1 MNAMSNTQDSS
12 PRATGPAGGQF
23 EAKVGAHYALALL
36 VNTEPLGL
44 PGASIV
50 RLEFQRGGQGHP
62 LDDVIVRGV
71 TPHGEDR
78 CLEVQ
83 VKRSMAFTECDA
95 NFASI
100 VGGIVKARKMDP
112 DRRFAVAL
120 ERTTGAIE
128 NGVQEALELA
138 QQTIDAASFLKL
150 LETPGRGN
158 KDMRTF
164 VAALKAHLAAQ
175 GVTGDDVLHDVLR
188 SFSVLT
194 FDYARPNSIDEHHD
208 RWRARQ
214 LVSEYRGG
222 DPYDA
227 LFGLVLRADAIGGE
241 LDRDELVRKL
251 SDLGVSIGSAPALA
265 GARRHIQELSR
276 HALDDIGL
284 TVSGY
289 RLVREKPRRELEA
302 LLLAVEAQ
310 GGVVEIS
317 GPSGAGK
324 SGLLRAAIEAR
335 EAVSRIMVLMPD
347 RTPAGGWPAMR
358 AQFGIEATAE
368 ELLSDL
374 ACDGGGYLCIDGLDR
389 FRDGA
394 QRKTVIDLL
403 RAALHCPGVTVL
415 FTAQPGWEEEGALW
429 IGEELFTQLSARGR
443 MRVEGLDDEEAEAL
457 AKAAPQ
463 LASLLRPDHPARA
476 LARNP
481 LKLRLLVSARL
492 DTAEAVS
499 EAALAKDW
507 LAAGAGIG
515 ERTKGE
521 IHSRKRVLHAVANGL
536 IDNAGL
542 VDVSGQDAQ
551 AVAEL
556 IADEVLVE
564 IHPDRVR
571 FRHDLFADWA
581 VACVLVDDP
590 YAINRLV
597 LDAPPPFWMARGFE
611 LACRMVAETDDYE
624 AWRRLLERLETKGVA
639 PGWAGFALL
648 ALVRSERAD
657 TLLVRFGALLL
668 EDQGCRAARLIRRFV
683 ASHTQSAT
691 PLFKEVLPEGITA
704 PEGMTIPSGPEWMR
718 MIVWC
723 LQRFDYLG
731 AKALSAA
738 VDLFKNWL
746 ALAAFGERTVT
757 PVLLDRYADILIADM
772 EHRDRPLPR
781 YGDPLPEIKYA
792 VSGDALETA
801 RLHLALWAAFS
812 PEAAARYLNAVKESK
827 RPEAAMSQI
836 LEFPGKLP
844 GAAPEEFAGAF
855 LSALDDDDEEDEH
868 FPRRPGRR
876 RSYALSR
883 IDRPFVLGRCGNG
896 VFTDILQAA
905 PGTGVTFIRT
915 LTNHACSSEEGE
927 PDFSVQLLG
936 KTRRINSLF
945 SYGWSRGRGPSAML
959 TKALSALEHWAH
971 RRLDDGET
979 LEAVI
984 YDIIGDGSV
993 PGALWLVIVDLVMSH
1008 SSLNGA
1014 TLRDLL
1020 ASPETLAL
1028 DAGRAD
1034 LDAVD
1039 RMGGGFL
1046 GRAWRAT
1053 PTADQA
1059 VEDDLASRVSR
1070 NVALHDVIPQLVFNL
1085 SEEDLGALYEQ
1096 LEAAVRRLGPWTE
1109 DAVDWKSPEF
1119 MASHA
1124 LRLASRDNYERVKQ
1138 KDVEGEERE
1147 GWVYRWPP
1155 GQKKWL
1161 EEGAAKTDAKYLTF
1175 SRSLAIRTAMDDE
1188 NKSANVSV
1196 TDAEAIL
1203 DETASAVP
1211 KENEEASYDPDDPW
1225 LARVSAAAFLARFAS
1240 PEVLAQRRSYIMSI
1254 FDQALRPQERSRV
1267 LPRDDVMFD
1276 VQAMA
1281 IAGRLYLAVAS
1292 GEETDTENLLQS
1304 VAAFPASASPAFLR
1318 HRGAVDRID
1327 EKLLISLCRVAL
1339 LACMIP
1345 RRVSYNENEA
1355 AYNQR
1360 CANLS
1365 SRIADRIDAERR
1377 WRDGGAEPDWL
1388 APPPRRQ
1395 RRTKRTLTIDG
1406 KGGAKRP
1413 APREPEWPDYYYDEG
1428 TATAWLRVL
1437 ERLASHGVTTSQA
1450 LMRANRNW
1458 LLESNGPGEDGDDD
1472 GDIERVWTC
1481 GLMGYAAVHARR
1493 WPHGQLQELTIE
1505 VIKAFSDEA
1514 FIDAAAAFIVQS
1526 DLRLIEG
1533 DAEDRAYLLTIRQM
1547 LWPRLKETR
1556 HWRSHLWSSRDG
1568 MEIHLK
1574 ELVSAFYMR
1583 LSSGFGDGQSYTKGL
1598 SDSELTPFLPLL
1610 SEIAGEA
1617 PSCPTIAFFLLDILE
1632 KIDPRIAEPF
1642 LVGPAAR
1649 WAASAV
1655 GRFWGELGVGA
1666 RVCAIAQKAET
1677 FSSERIW
1684 SSISDAIVESGVPA
1698 GEELRRRIVSGD
1710 TGIRGGGR

>member
-1 MNAMSNTQDSS
+1 MSAKLNVEDPS

-23 EAKVGAHYALALL
+23 EAKVAAHYALALL
-36 VNTEPLGL
+36 ATTEPLGL
-44 PGASIV
+44 PGTIADRI
-50 RLEFQRGGQGHP
+50 EFQRGGQGHP
-62 LDDVIVRGV
+62 LDDVIVKGV
-71 TPHGEDR
+71 TPQGERR

-83 VKRSMAFTECDA
+83 VKRSIAFTQKDA

-100 VGGIVKARKMDP
+100 VDGIVRARKIEP
-112 DRRFAVAL
+112 NRRFAVAI

-128 NGVQEALELA
+128 SGVQEALELS
-138 QQTIDAASFLKL
+138 QQTIDAASFLRL

-158 KDMRTF
+158 KDMRAF
-164 VAALKAHLAAQ
+164 VAAFKTHLAAQ
-175 GVTGDDVLHDVLR
+175 GVTGDNVLHDALR

-194 FDYARPNSIDEHHD
+194 FDYARPNSIAEHHD
-208 RWRARQ
+208 RMRARQ
-214 LVSEYRGG
+214 LASEKIGG

-241 LDRDELVRKL
+241 LNRNELVRKL
-251 SDLGVSIGSAPALA
+251 NDLGVNIGYAPALA

-276 HALDDIGL
+276 RALDDIGL
-284 TVSGY
+284 TVSGH

-302 LLLAVEAQ
+302 LLLAAEAH

-324 SGLLRAAIEAR
+324 SGLLRIAIEAR
-335 EAVSRIMVLMPD
+335 EAVSRIMVLAPD

-389 FRDGA
+389 FRDSA
-394 QRKTVIDLL
+394 QRKTVIDML

-429 IGEELFTQLSARGR
+429 IGEELFTQMSTRGR
-443 MRVEGLDDEEAEAL
+443 MRVEGLYDEEAEAL

-463 LASLLRPDHPARA
+463 LASLLRPDHPAKA

-521 IHSRKRVLHAVANGL
+521 IHSRKRVLHAVSNGL

-564 IHPDRVR
+564 IHSDRVR
-571 FRHDLFADWA
+571 FRHDLFTDWA

-590 YAINRLV
+590 DAINRLA

-611 LACRMVAETDDYE
+611 LACRMVAESDDYE
-624 AWRRLLERLETKGVA
+624 AWRGLLELLETKGVA

-668 EDQGCRAARLIRRFV
+668 EDHGRRAARLIRRFV

-691 PLFKEVLPEGITA
+691 PLFKEVLPEGIAA

-723 LQRFDYLG
+723 LQRFDHLG

-738 VDLFKNWL
+738 VDLFRNWL
-746 ALAAFGERTVT
+746 ALAAFGEKTVT

-781 YGDPLPEIKYA
+781 YGDPLPDIKYA

-801 RLHLALWAAFS
+801 RLHLALWAASS
-812 PEAAARYLNAVKESK
+812 PQAAARYLNAVKESK
-827 RPEAAMSQI
+827 RPEEAMSQI

-844 GAAPEEFAGAF
+844 GAAPEEFAGAI
-855 LSALDDDDEEDEH
+855 LGALDDADEEDEH
-868 FPRRPGRR
+868 YSRRPGRR

-883 IDRPFVLGRCGNG
+883 IDRPFVLGRCGIG
-896 VFTDILQAA
+896 VFTEILQAA
-905 PGTGVTFIRT
+905 PGAGVTFVRT
-915 LTNHACSSEEGE
+915 LTEHACSSELGD
-927 PDFSVQLLG
+927 PDFSVQLLE

-984 YDIIGDGSV
+984 SDILGDGSV
-993 PGALWLVIVDLVMSH
+993 PGALWLVIVDLVLSH
-1008 SSLNGA
+1008 SSLNE
-1014 TLRDLL
+1014 TMLQDLL
-1020 ASPETLAL
+1020 ASPESLTL
-1028 DAGRAD
+1028 DAGRAN

-1046 GRAWRAT
+1046 GRTWRAVSA
-1053 PTADQA
+1053 ADRE
-1059 VEDDLASRVSR
+1059 VMDDLTSRLSR
-1070 NVALHDVIPQLVFNL
+1070 NVALHDVFPQLVFNL
-1085 SEEDLGALYEQ
+1085 SKEELGALREQ
-1096 LEAAVRRLGPWTE
+1096 LEAAATRLGPWTK
-1109 DAVDWKSPEF
+1109 DKVDWASPEF

-1138 KDVEGEERE
+1138 TDAEGEERE
-1147 GWVYRWPP
+1147 GWAYRWPP

-1161 EEGAAKTDAKYLTF
+1161 EEGAATSNAEHLAFT
-1175 SRSLAIRTAMDDE
+1175 RSLAVRTAMDDE
-1188 NKSANVSV
+1188 KNSANGSS

-1211 KENEEASYDPDDPW
+1211 KENEEASYDPNDPW

-1240 PEVLAQRRSYIMSI
+1240 PEALARRRSDIMSI
-1254 FDQALRPQERSRV
+1254 FDQALLPQDRSRA
-1267 LPRDDVMFD
+1267 LPRGDVMFD

-1281 IAGRLYLAVAS
+1281 IAGRLYLAAAS
-1292 GEETDTENLLQS
+1292 GEESDTENLLQS
-1304 VAAFPASASPAFLR
+1304 VAAFPASAAPAFLR
-1318 HRGAVDRID
+1318 HRSAVDRID
-1327 EKLLISLCRVAL
+1327 EKLLISLSRVAL

-1345 RRVSYNENEA
+1345 RRAHFDEDEA
-1355 AYNQR
+1355 VYAQR
-1360 CANLS
+1360 RVDLS
-1365 SRIADRIDAERR
+1365 SRIANRIDAERR
-1377 WRDGGAEPDWL
+1377 WREGGVEPDWPT
-1388 APPPRRQ
+1388 PPMRRPRRS
-1395 RRTKRTLTIDG
+1395 KRTLMI
-1406 KGGAKRP
+1406 GGESNVERR

-1428 TATAWLRVL
+1428 TGTAWLRIL
-1437 ERLASHGVTTSQA
+1437 EHQGSHGVSTSQA
-1450 LMRANRNW
+1450 LVRANRNW
-1458 LLESNGPGEDGDDD
+1458 LLETNGPGKDGDDD
-1472 GDIERVWTC
+1472 GDIERVWTR
-1481 GLMGYAAVHARR
+1481 GLMDYAATHARC
-1493 WPHGQLQELTIE
+1493 WPKGQRQELIVD

-1533 DAEDRAYLLTIRQM
+1533 DAKDRAYLLSIRQM
-1547 LWPRLKETR
+1547 FWPRLKQTK
-1556 HWRSHLWSSRDG
+1556 HWRRHLWSSRDG

-1574 ELVSAFYMR
+1574 ELISAFYMR
-1583 LSSGFGDGQSYTKGL
+1583 LSYGFGDGQSYTKGI
-1598 SDSELTPFLPLL
+1598 SGSELTPFLPLL
-1610 SEIAGEA
+1610 SEIASEA
-1617 PSCPTIAFFLLDILE
+1617 PSCPTIAYFLLDLLE
-1632 KIDPRIAEPF
+1632 KIDPRNAEPF

-1649 WAASAV
+1649 WAASAT

-1698 GEELRRRIVSGD
+1698 GEELRRRIVSAD
-1710 TGIRGGGR
+1710 TGIRRGGH